1 MSALPAYLQAFLP
14 LALPFLV
21 GLLTREIAVA
31 GSKLIV
37 YLRKSPKTAPLAEA
51 VSAAEDVLDA
61 SVQAAATTY
70 QQGGRGFLKAVEGA
84 AVGALVKDRADLI
97 VAAGAEIA
105 ALSGQGTGGVAV
117 TDSGLSVNLPKIGS

>member
-14 LALPFLV
+14 LALPFVV

-51 VSAAEDVLDA
+51 VSAAEDVLSA
-61 SVQAAATTY
+61 SVVAAAQNY
-70 QQGGRGFLKAVEGA
+70 QKGVKGTVQAVEDA
-84 AVGALVKDRADLI
+84 AVGALVKDRGDLI

-105 ALSGQGTGGVAV
+105 ALSGQGTGGEAVAPGGA
-117 TDSGLSVNLPKIGS
+117 TVNLPKAG